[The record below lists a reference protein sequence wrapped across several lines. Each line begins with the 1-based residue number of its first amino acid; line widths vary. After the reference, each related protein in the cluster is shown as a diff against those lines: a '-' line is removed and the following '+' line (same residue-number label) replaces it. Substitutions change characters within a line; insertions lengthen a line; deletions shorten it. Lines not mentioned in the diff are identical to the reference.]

1 MPINLTNPLTPKR
14 MQKTSSPGR
23 KQTDRTVASAVRTRA
38 SFRERR
44 AGMRH
49 PTKQGRP
56 SNWPTYPAGLTA
68 VLPAASNAASV
79 LWRHLFQGSIRAAIL
94 FASSVSG
101 GGLLA
106 VRYKNNPAIRATNTT
121 AAIAT
126 PYIMMFWCR
135 VAPPFGIGLPAFSR
149 SFQRV
154 RYLATSRPE
163 AGSDE
168 SAADLGLAPFT
179 LALRR
184 FHGLAVRMICASGNS
199 DHYGCRRRDIRPP
212 WVIHLHCAVQKFP
225 GWPATGKL
233 TRRCHRSHRRSGE
246 GLAEFCWVGIRGTAS
261 STHGPLLSPIGKDRE
276 AARRAE
282 CPRRPSIALGGRRV
296 RGATASRLRD
306 VRRVSLNTWS
316 HRDPLRSP
324 SRSNRSLL
332 PR

>member
-14 MQKTSSPGR
+14 MQKTSSPVR
-23 KQTDRTVASAVRTRA
+23 KQTDRTVASAVRTRV

-56 SNWPTYPAGLTA
+56 SNWPTHPAGLTA

-126 PYIMMFWCR
+126 PYIMIFWCR

-184 FHGLAVRMICASGNS
+184 FHGLAVRMICASGQF
-199 DHYGCRRRDIRPP
+199 RPLRLP
-212 WVIHLHCAVQKFP
+212 TEGYPAALGDPSTLRGSKIP

-233 TRRCHRSHRRSGE
+233 TRRCHRSHHRSGE

-282 CPRRPSIALGGRRV
+282 CPRRPSIALGRRRV
-296 RGATASRLRD
+296 RGATALRLRD
-306 VRRVSLNTWS
+306 V
-316 HRDPLRSP
+316 HRYH
-324 SRSNRSLL
+324 
-332 PR
+332 